1 MKNFEFIVGLG
12 YPILLILVCTFYAI
26 KIRKVP
32 AGFNEAKFIG
42 FAVYTTLV
50 IWLAQV
56 LYFQEFCRHL
66 NAVSQGIIDNEK
78 GFEKFSFT

>member
-1 MKNFEFIVGLG
+1 MRYRFIDCEGLKSDSFFFGLG

-42 FAVYTTLV
+42 FAVCTTLA

-56 LYFQEFCRHL
+56 LYLYFYD
-66 NAVSQGIIDNEK
+66 S
-78 GFEKFSFT
+78 KFLSVFTLQFIR

>member
-1 MKNFEFIVGLG
+1 MKTSSFLVGLG

-56 LYFQEFCRHL
+56 LYFLISYF
-66 NAVSQGIIDNEK
+66 
-78 GFEKFSFT
+78 